1 MVFAT
6 ARAQKGA
13 QGSSNKRVALT
24 LLDFRESMKIIKN
37 FGLYGN
43 LKHSEEFFTIQII
56 SYYIRFYSSEE
67 ASYLHQSG
75 VCKTN

>member
-24 LLDFRESMKIIKN
+24 LLDFREFCAIRESQVFRGIFYNTDNII
-37 FGLYGN
+37 LY
-43 LKHSEEFFTIQII
+43 QIL
-56 SYYIRFYSSEE
+56 E
-67 ASYLHQSG
+67 Q
-75 VCKTN
+75 